1 MNEYATK
8 AALRDSDVYER
19 FLKLIQDPLYSVQKF
34 TAKEFRLLENAFV
47 LHGVRLDLHCVAC
60 GRESVFKS
68 PHLRIAYNVE
78 VPSALLKRGEVTS
91 FPDNAAVDNKTTVF
105 LNGLLLHCSRDD
117 YHAVRFVIIHHNE
130 AISPGENLAPIVHR
144 VLTKIGQYPT
154 FADLQKPQFK
164 HLNKLLDDID
174 RLELNKA
181 VGLASHDSA
190 IGAFVYLRRVF
201 ERLIEKEHQRAAEKS
216 DWNESLY
223 QKARMDEKV
232 KLLEDYL
239 PELIV
244 ENKKI
249 YSVLSVGIH
258 SLTDELCESVFE
270 PVKDGIHLMLED
282 AHSKR
287 QKEALKKSIGPAL
300 DSAQSLIDK
309 ALADDDKQKP

>member
-1 MNEYATK
+1 MNEFTTR
-8 AALRDSDVYER
+8 AALRNSDVYDR
-19 FLKLIQDPLYSVQKF
+19 FIKLIQDPLYSIQRF
-34 TAKEFRLLENAFV
+34 TAKDFRLLENA
-47 LHGVRLDLHCVAC
+47 LIMDGVRIDLHCAGC

-68 PHLRIAYNVE
+68 PHLGIAYNVE
-78 VPSALLKRGEVTS
+78 LPKILLKRGGVTS
-91 FPDNAAVDNKTTVF
+91 YPDNVAVDNKTTAF
-105 LNGLLLHCSRDD
+105 LNNLLLQCSRHD
-117 YHAVRFVIIHHNE
+117 YHVVQFVIIHHNE

-144 VLTKIGQYPT
+144 ALTKIGQYPT

-181 VGLASHDSA
+181 VGLASHDAA

-201 ERLIEKEHQRAAEKS
+201 ERLIEKEHQRAAKKTAW
-216 DWNESLY
+216 DESSY

-239 PELIV
+239 PEVIV
-244 ENKKI
+244 DNRKI

-258 SLTDELCESVFE
+258 SLTDELCGKVFE
-270 PVKDGIHLMLED
+270 PVKDGIQLMLEE
-282 AHSKR
+282 AHSKH

-300 DSAQSLIDK
+300 DSAQNLIDK
-309 ALADDDKQKP
+309 ALADDESGA